1 MGSLCAAGDKTAN
14 MKGTP
19 HKAFLDMLV
28 EVASTLDIKLFVW
41 DTSMRVLPCR
51 RAKGKKRGGCSQI
64 TAAELWLG
72 LLLRGV
78 ILSVIT
84 TLAKGSV
91 RSIVRVL
98 NASKHHSP
106 TSTQPPLNLLFILL
120 VG

>member
-51 RAKGKKRGGCSQI
+51 RAKGKKRGGCAQI